1 MTRRL
6 VILLVGIVSVGG
18 CASSPPVDYF
28 GLDMKPSGEAT
39 TEVGVEVEPFSTVGS
54 LAGNRIYIQASPTRV
69 EYYDSARWAAG
80 VGELVQQKLG
90 AELGTGCAGAV
101 AVKVSGTVLAFGQ
114 VDEPSG
120 GRSARVRLEVTIRS
134 AATRRY
140 EAPLHDAVYDA
151 TMPVTDGDV
160 EALARALS
168 RCVEE
173 IASEIADEVAAID
186 G

>member
-6 VILLVGIVSVGG
+6 VILLVGIVSAGG

-28 GLDMKPSGEAT
+28 GLDMEPSGEAT
-39 TEVGVEVEPFSTVGS
+39 TELGVEVEPFSTVGS
-54 LAGNRIYIQASPTRV
+54 LAGNGIYIQASPTRV

-80 VGELVQQKLG
+80 VGELVQRKLA
-90 AELGTGCAGAV
+90 AELGTGRAGAV

-120 GRSARVRLEVTIRS
+120 GRSARVRLEVALRS
-134 AATRRY
+134 VESRRY
-140 EAPLHDAVYDA
+140 EVPLHEAVYEA
-151 TMPVTDGDV
+151 TMPVTGGGV
-160 EALARALS
+160 EALALALS
-168 RCVEE
+168 RCIEE
-173 IASEIADEVAAID
+173 IASEIAGEVAAID